1 MKEGRRDKRILK
13 PTRKVGKTT
22 KKVESEKWLLKLMLI
37 KSRLTFSFSSS
48 LFIKTLLFSFSY
60 SFIPLFSRP
69 KLFFVPKDCW
79 EWRFFFFT
87 FSLLHPPL
95 IPGHNITFSWR
106 WHQTTWAMNFWY
118 QSGKPRG
125 RKNVRLEEI
134 LSFSLK
140 LDPSSSSS
148 HSSPSLILSYLA
160 IAISLCSLSTDS
172 FFFTYMKANFEI

>member
-1 MKEGRRDKRILK
+1 M
-13 PTRKVGKTT
+13 
-22 KKVESEKWLLKLMLI
+22 
-37 KSRLTFSFSSS
+37 TFKIDADQ
-48 LFIKTLLFSFSY
+48 IKTNFLFFFLTAHKDSLLSPSPIHSF
-60 SFIPLFSRP
+60 LFSRV
-69 KLFFVPKDCW
+69 LNIYFVPEDCW

-95 IPGHNITFSWR
+95 VPGHNMLFSWR

-148 HSSPSLILSYLA
+148 SHSSPSLILSYLA
-160 IAISLCSLSTDS
+160 IAISLCSLFTDS
-172 FFFTYMKANFEI
+172 FFVTYMKANFEI